1 LRHRQGISIRNK
13 ARNPGDVPGPIR
25 RPPVLRGLNP
35 MRIDILT
42 LFPEMFEGVLGSS
55 MLGLARTKG
64 LASYHLHNWRDHAE
78 GFHRKVDDRPFG
90 GGPGM
95 VLKPEPIF
103 RCLESLL
110 GGQSVSSW
118 PPLIM
123 LSPQGERFSQDMA
136 KELSTCHQIVL
147 LAGHYEGFD
156 ERVRQGLPIR
166 EISLGDYVLT
176 GGELPALVLVD
187 SIVRLLPGVLG
198 DAESALRESFLD
210 GLLDHPH
217 YTRPE
222 EFRGMSVPEV
232 LRSGDHAAIA
242 AWRRREARKRTD
254 ERRPDLDASGRPDCE
269 DDKG

>member
-1 LRHRQGISIRNK
+1 
-13 ARNPGDVPGPIR
+13 
-25 RPPVLRGLNP
+25 
-35 MRIDILT
+35 MRFDILT
-42 LFPEMFEGVLGSS
+42 LFPEMFEGFLGTS
-55 MLGLARTKG
+55 MLGLARRKG

-103 RCLESLL
+103 RCLEDLL
-110 GGQSVSSW
+110 GSEPSTW

-123 LSPQGERFSQDMA
+123 LSPQGKPYSQALA
-136 KELSTCHQIVL
+136 KSLSVCPHLVL

-156 ERVRQGLPIR
+156 ERVRRGLPIR

-242 AWRRREARKRTD
+242 AWRRHEAQKRTG
-254 ERRPDLDASGRPDCE
+254 ERRPDLDASGSPDCE
-269 DDKG
+269 DDMG